1 MRFAKILLAVV
12 VVAGSFLLTL
22 KAMDWFPSGTIL
34 SPPGL
39 VELPPLPRA
48 PASSHIVVPVAIS
61 LSTIRDAAERGAPR
75 GLAGKVGNSTSP
87 LLRNADIA
95 WSVTRGPL
103 VMAGAQGALSLT
115 APLAGTLR
123 VTGAAKSGAS
133 GAVGD
138 ALGSLLGGSVAGQ
151 MAKGLDTTAEIKG
164 NTVIVARPKLSAAW
178 RIEPNFLAQ
187 VTLEETS
194 LSVGGARVKTP
205 TQVKP
210 LIDKTVSDQLDA
222 VAGRIRNDS
231 TFEQAAR
238 LQWAKFCRSIR
249 LQGARAG
256 ISPRPELWLELRP
269 IHAIAA
275 QPRIDSSAMTATLGI
290 AAETRVTPAQTK
302 PDCPF
307 PATISIVPPT
317 PGGVSIGVPID
328 LPLTEVSKV
337 IETQLVGRTFPENG
351 SGSVDLTVKRATVAA
366 SGERLLI
373 SLLLS
378 VKDRSKIFSLRGEA
392 NVHIWGRPF
401 LDEEGLTIGL
411 KDIDLSVESKAA
423 FGLLGVAAQ
432 AARPYLMKALAERVT
447 IDLKAF
453 VGNARR
459 RIASAIFDLRQNQDG
474 IRVAAEITT
483 IRLADITF
491 DSRTLRVIAK
501 AEGAINVYMTAL
513 PGL

>member
-1 MRFAKILLAVV
+1 MVV
-12 VVAGSFLLTL
+12 FI
-22 KAMDWFPSGTIL
+22 D
-34 SPPGL
+34 
-39 VELPPLPRA
+39 
-48 PASSHIVVPVAIS
+48 
-61 LSTIRDAAERGAPR
+61 
-75 GLAGKVGNSTSP
+75 
-87 LLRNADIA
+87 
-95 WSVTRGPL
+95 GPNL
-103 VMAGAQGALSLT
+103 
-115 APLAGTLR
+115 
-123 VTGAAKSGAS
+123 
-133 GAVGD
+133 
-138 ALGSLLGGSVAGQ
+138 
-151 MAKGLDTTAEIKG
+151 E
-164 NTVIVARPKLSAAW
+164 RPKLSAAW

-187 VTLEETS
+187 VTLEEKS
-194 LSVGGARVKTP
+194 LLVGGARVKTP
-205 TQVKP
+205 AQVKP

-238 LQWAKFCRSIR
+238 LQWAKLCRSIR

-256 ISPRPELWLELRP
+256 ISPLPELWLELRP

-317 PGGVSIGVPID
+317 PSGVSIGVPID
-328 LPLTEVSKV
+328 VPLTEVSKV

-351 SGSVDLTVKRATVAA
+351 SGSVDLTVRRATVAA

-378 VKDRSKIFSLRGEA
+378 VKDRSKVFSLRGEA

-411 KDIDLSVESKAA
+411 KDIDLSVESKSA

-453 VGNARR
+453 AVNALK
-459 RIASAIFDLRQNQDG
+459 RIASAISDLRQNQDG